1 MDDAQRVLDTYG
13 TLVYRVCRVRLA
25 GFDPS
30 LADDAYQNTFLCWME
45 HRPDA
50 EPGSEHERAWFV
62 RCAVHR
68 CTDLIRQANR
78 HIADEIPESAAAAD
92 ENTGEVMDA
101 LMKLPEN
108 YRMPLYLCGVWGYST
123 EEAARMLDLT
133 PATLRVRLTRARRAL
148 AKSLGLTDYLPGGK
162 DEKTEKEEQ
171 A

>member
-25 GFDPS
+25 EFDPS
-30 LADDAYQNTFLCWME
+30 LADDAYQNTFLCWIE
-45 HRPDA
+45 RKPDVEA
-50 EPGSEHERAWFV
+50 GSEHERAWFV

-68 CTDLIRQANR
+68 CTDLIRQAKR
-78 HIADEIPESAAAAD
+78 RSTDEIPETAAAD
-92 ENTGEVMDA
+92 DDTGEVMDA

-133 PATLRVRLTRARRAL
+133 PAALRVRLTRARRAL

-162 DEKTEKEEQ
+162 NDKEEQ

>member
-1 MDDAQRVLDTYG
+1 MSECERVLDAYG

-25 GFDPS
+25 GYDVS

-45 HRPDA
+45 HTPELEA
-50 EPGSEHERAWFV
+50 GSEHERAWFV

-68 CTDLIRQANR
+68 CTDLIRRAKR
-78 HIADEIPESAAAAD
+78 READEIPESTAAS
-92 ENTGEVMDA
+92 EEGTTEVMDA
-101 LMKLPEN
+101 LLALPEN

-133 PATLRVRLTRARRAL
+133 PAALRVRLTRARRAL
-148 AKSLGLTDYLPGGK
+148 AKSLGLTDYLPKPGR
-162 DEKTEKEEQ
+162 EKEEN

>member
-25 GFDPS
+25 EFDPS
-30 LADDAYQNTFLCWME
+30 LADDAYQNTFLCWIE
-45 HRPDA
+45 RNPDV

-68 CTDLIRQANR
+68 CTDLIRQAKR
-78 HIADEIPESAAAAD
+78 RSTDEIPETAVAAD
-92 ENTGEVMDA
+92 DDTGEVMDA

-133 PATLRVRLTRARRAL
+133 PAALRVRLTRARRAL

-162 DEKTEKEEQ
+162 NDKEEQ

>member
-1 MDDAQRVLDTYG
+1 MDEAQRVLDAYG
-13 TLVYRVCRVRLA
+13 TLVYRVCVVKLA
-25 GFDPS
+25 GFDRS

-45 HRPDA
+45 HPPKA
-50 EPGSEHERAWFV
+50 EPGSSHERAWFV

-68 CTDLIRQANR
+68 CTDLIRQAKR
-78 HIADEIPESAAAAD
+78 RAADDIPETAAAPD

-133 PATLRVRLTRARRAL
+133 PANLRVRLTRARRAL
-148 AKSLGLTDYLPGGK
+148 AKSLGLTDYLS
-162 DEKTEKEEQ
+162 DN
-171 A
+171 